1 MVSYSDM
8 VNFFSD
14 DRGEPSGPCKMIM
27 NREGEFIREM
37 VRKTEKTGKEYIAAV
52 VDITGKVGSTDM
64 RQGEE
69 YSITQRQSA
78 QVNMDSMR
86 VASDIKTTPGG
97 SISVDYDNH
106 QVHTHPA
113 GHTGLSLRDMES
125 FAEDITEEKWD
136 SELVATM
143 TERGISL
150 GGVYIKEEL
159 SKEDVG
165 DIQRSLSLV
174 QSDKAIRSKERKKLR
189 MLEEFEAAG
198 LGFCSVLF
206 PQR

>member
-1 MVSYSDM
+1 MVD
-8 VNFFSD
+8 FFNRRD
-14 DRGEPSGPCKMIM
+14 AEPTGPCRMIM

-37 VRKTEKTGKEYIAAV
+37 VRKTEETGKEYIAAV

-64 RQGEE
+64 KQGEE
-69 YSITQRQSA
+69 ASITQRQSA

-97 SISVDYDNH
+97 TISVDYETH
-106 QVHTHPA
+106 QVHTHPG

-125 FAEDITEEKWD
+125 FAEDIVEGQANRD

-143 TERGISL
+143 TEMGISL

-159 SKEDVG
+159 SEEDVRE
-165 DIQRSLSLV
+165 IQRTLSLV
-174 QSDKAIRSKERKKLR
+174 QSNKVMYAREKKKLE
-189 MLEEFEAAG
+189 MLEAFEAAD